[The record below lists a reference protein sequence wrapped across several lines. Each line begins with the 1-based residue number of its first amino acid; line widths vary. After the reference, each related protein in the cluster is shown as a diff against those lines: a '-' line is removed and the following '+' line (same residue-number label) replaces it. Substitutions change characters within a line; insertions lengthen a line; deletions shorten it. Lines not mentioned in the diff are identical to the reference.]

1 MVTANHSFSKRRA
14 VFKRTYNLGFSAT
27 SDCTAAFDKTE
38 VPAYTTSAS
47 EKAMSEAPRS
57 SSGSE
62 DARVQKAITEFESL
76 LVPGESIDA
85 YAVQRRIFALS
96 HRRSIVCA
104 TSGRFIGMSR
114 GLFGGYSPDTVRW
127 QDIKEINIR
136 VGILGA
142 DLTIVALS
150 SPDLAVTGQT
160 RVVNYP
166 GLRKQQAE
174 SVYRI
179 CQAQEQAWREK
190 RRVRELEELRAKS
203 GGIQF
208 GSAPNV
214 GSVAA
219 AASGDSPA
227 ARLAQAKA
235 MYEQKLITDSEYE
248 SLKARIVG
256 NL

>member
-1 MVTANHSFSKRRA
+1 MASGGAN
-14 VFKRTYNLGFSAT
+14 
-27 SDCTAAFDKTE
+27 DD
-38 VPAYTTSAS
+38 P
-47 EKAMSEAPRS
+47 
-57 SSGSE
+57 
-62 DARVQKAITEFESL
+62 RVQKSIAEFESL
-76 LVPGESIDA
+76 LVPGETIEA
-85 YAVQRRIFALS
+85 YAVQRRIYALF

-104 TSGRFIGMSR
+104 TSGRFIGMTR
-114 GLFGGYSPDTVRW
+114 GLFGGFNPDSVRW
-127 QDIKEINIR
+127 QDIKEARIQ
-136 VGILGA
+136 VGALGA

-150 SPDLAVTGQT
+150 TPDLAVSGQT
-160 RVVNYP
+160 RTVFYH

-203 GGIQF
+203 GGIQL
-208 GSAPNV
+208 GNTVSA
-214 GSVAA
+214 GAG
-219 AASGDSPA
+219 AASAAPDSAA
-227 ARLAQAKA
+227 ARLAQAKE